1 MNELYYDN
9 LRRSCFYWS
18 VGIFDF
24 RSFHGTP
31 KWVFQSCFLY
41 VFLNTEKKDFFSV
54 ISFAIHL
61 FRIFSVHFQFLSCH
75 LWCDSSIK
83 TLRIFMQI
91 FGFLFQIL
99 PIYRHNFQQISTLRS
114 IVFSALNE
122 LKQRRRNVE
131 KKILQI
137 QRNHKSVRP
146 QAKAI
151 IASWWCV
158 PSAFFFLYR
167 VSFPCLND
175 CAMQCTNLYVSLF
188 SLSLSLSLALLNIVR
203 V

>member
-9 LRRSCFYWS
+9 LRSFFYWS

-75 LWCDSSIK
+75 LWRFHDK
-83 TLRIFMQI
+83 NATYLYANFRIFISNFTNLSSQ
-91 FGFLFQIL
+91 FL
-99 PIYRHNFQQISTLRS
+99 QISTLRS
-114 IVFSALNE
+114 IVFSALIE
-122 LKQRRRNVE
+122 LKQRQRNVE
-131 KKILQI
+131 KK
-137 QRNHKSVRP
+137 
-146 QAKAI
+146 
-151 IASWWCV
+151 
-158 PSAFFFLYR
+158 FFKFKGTINQC
-167 VSFPCLND
+167 SFKRKL
-175 CAMQCTNLYVSLF
+175 
-188 SLSLSLSLALLNIVR
+188 
-203 V
+203 